1 MEQVW
6 YKMGNVCANQCE
18 GDVVLRSSGAFLG
31 TSEQGCSLAGV
42 SVSCCP
48 TGRLIQVLSHLSL
61 IPQRCLNSFK
71 NSAG

>member
-31 TSEQGCSLAGV
+31 TSEQGCRSFCSL
-42 SVSCCP
+42 
-48 TGRLIQVLSHLSL
+48 LSHGQTDPSAQPLVSD
-61 IPQRCLNSFK
+61 STAVFK
-71 NSAG
+71 LF